1 MLLLDWELFALLSC
15 YAWVWLNL
23 DELNLGFESP
33 GVDVELSR
41 SFFELVVLD
50 RFGRVMDKLASHS
63 IGAVS
68 GLTVVV
74 ARLSLVKNGYLGFDH
89 DVLAGMSE

>member
-1 MLLLDWELFALLSC
+1 MLLLDWELFAILSFF
-15 YAWVWLNL
+15 AWVWFDL
-23 DELNLGFESP
+23 DKLHFGFESP
-33 GVDVELSR
+33 GVDVELTR

-50 RFGRVMDKLASHS
+50 CLGRIVDKLASHA

-68 GLTVVV
+68 GTSVVV
-74 ARLSLVKNGYLGFDH
+74 ARLGLVKDGYLGFDH